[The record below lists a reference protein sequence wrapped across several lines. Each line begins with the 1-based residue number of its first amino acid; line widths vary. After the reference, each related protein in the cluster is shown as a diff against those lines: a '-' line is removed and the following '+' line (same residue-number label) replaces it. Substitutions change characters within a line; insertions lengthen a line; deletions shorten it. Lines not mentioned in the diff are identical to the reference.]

1 MQFMVTWTLYKETFD
16 EALTYFS
23 QMTAE
28 DDREQLG
35 DAVTMVGRW
44 NDLVSGTGVAIFES
58 DDLSAVNDFCL
69 NWTNVC
75 KMKITPVLDDEKV
88 RAIWRAR
95 ASAEDGN

>member
-16 EALTYFS
+16 EAMTYFS

-75 KMKITPVLDDEKV
+75 EMKITPVLDDEKV

-95 ASAEDGN
+95 ASAEGGD